1 MEFLQNEYSYA
12 GFFSAATISAMH
24 FQDFLIAMLLG
35 FAGGLGGWIFK
46 CLKDFINKKRGQ
58 K

>member
-46 CLKDFINKKRGQ
+46 CLKEIIQKKRAS

>member
-1 MEFLQNEYSYA
+1 MTNMDYQFA

-24 FQDFLIAMLLG
+24 FQDIIMAIVLG
-35 FAGGLGGWIFK
+35 FFGGFGGLLFK
-46 CLKDFINKKRGQ
+46 LLRDKWLNKQ